1 MPGGLTA
8 GWVAKLGLV
17 VFTLAFA
24 IAVLLAADGR
34 WAMPAPT
41 GHLRPADGESAA
53 AAQAAG
59 AALRVSAP
67 VPARRSLDRLQRP
80 GRRRPPK
87 RRAATTRNV
96 AAPVVLREATPS
108 PEPSPT
114 PAPAATAAPP
124 TPAAPAPVAT
134 PVPVARTP
142 APTPAGDRRFEE
154 PDPSS
159 GDFDLTDGSP

>member
-1 MPGGLTA
+1 MSGGLTA
-8 GWVAKLGLV
+8 GWFAKLGLV

-34 WAMPAPT
+34 WAMPAPS
-41 GHLRPADGESAA
+41 GHLRPADGGSPA

-67 VPARRSLDRLQRP
+67 LPAQRSLDRLQLP
-80 GRRRPPK
+80 GRRPPK
-87 RRAATTRNV
+87 RRVASTRNV
-96 AAPVVLREATPS
+96 AAPVVLREAAPS

-114 PAPAATAAPP
+114 PTPAATPAPP
-124 TPAAPAPVAT
+124 TPAAPVPVAT

-142 APTPAGDRRFEE
+142 VPTPVRDRSFEQ
-154 PDPSS
+154 PDGAS